1 MKNPFLNIKKIF
13 ASLRSKRLLGRP
25 LDDVLIKVSMA
36 VLLIFVIGAL
46 LPSER
51 PFEYSNLT
59 VGSIAREE
67 IIAPFTFPIIKTDA
81 ELKEERQQAW
91 LSVPKVFKRES
102 EPKDVQILK
111 LKNLFEE
118 LTAYFKYLQKE
129 VVVKKDTTH
138 DLWTKVNIDSVLN
151 QYQVKYGIDLTFED
165 FVHLY
170 QMYKDGKLA
179 NFSKLLYSA
188 FSKVYGM
195 GIINISKSEIQEKS
209 IDIMQNGLEEN
220 VDPKQV
226 LDETQAQEML
236 FNSMVNQ
243 YPESSEEF
251 KIAAILIPA
260 FLKPDLLYDETLTNN
275 RKNKAVRE
283 VPSTSGFVHEN
294 QRIVDNHEIITDD
307 IYQKLQ
313 SLGAA
318 EAERTAAQ
326 QGWHKVLFVL
336 GKYIFALII
345 IALLGFYLYRYRLKI
360 FNNNKKLLLITLI
373 FLLQFFAA
381 MLISNVLG
389 WSYLSIPITLGPML
403 FSMLLDASF
412 AFTATILIS
421 LVLGAVAGNNF
432 YLALMT
438 FIVGS
443 VALYS
448 VQKIRN
454 RGQMFRAIFYI
465 FCGYALINFSY
476 GFVHYESFR
485 SMLENLFFYMLPN
498 AVLVPT
504 AVFLLIGVFEKF
516 FDVTTDITLLELS
529 DLNHPLLKRL
539 SVEAPGT
546 FHHSIIVGNLA
557 EAAAKEIGAN
567 SLLARVGCYYHD
579 IGKMQRAE
587 YFVENQAGAMN
598 KHDSLTP
605 TMSSLILS
613 KHVRAGLEL
622 AEEYKLPLA
631 VKQFI
636 PEHHGTSVMAYF
648 YHKAQETMDAKDINE
663 NDFRYPGP
671 KPQSKETA
679 IAMLADTVEAAS
691 RTLPNPNLQR
701 ISALVENLIEK
712 RFQEGELDECDITLR
727 ELNKIKDAF
736 IHILM
741 GIHHL
746 RIEYPGGEK
755 QGEKPKTSKKIADDK
770 DTNRNVI
777 KEKAEPNKANSAD
790 LNKKPDDK
798 QFETVHKQNNSGEDK
813 KE

>member
-13 ASLRSKRLLGRP
+13 ASLRSKRLLGRS

-170 QMYKDGKLA
+170 QMYKHGKLA

-236 FNSMVNQ
+236 FNSIVNQ

-313 SLGAA
+313 SLGAE
-318 EAERTAAQ
+318 EAE
-326 QGWHKVLFVL
+326 
-336 GKYIFALII
+336 
-345 IALLGFYLYRYRLKI
+345 
-360 FNNNKKLLLITLI
+360 
-373 FLLQFFAA
+373 
-381 MLISNVLG
+381 
-389 WSYLSIPITLGPML
+389 
-403 FSMLLDASF
+403 
-412 AFTATILIS
+412 
-421 LVLGAVAGNNF
+421 
-432 YLALMT
+432 
-438 FIVGS
+438 
-443 VALYS
+443 
-448 VQKIRN
+448 
-454 RGQMFRAIFYI
+454 
-465 FCGYALINFSY
+465 
-476 GFVHYESFR
+476 
-485 SMLENLFFYMLPN
+485 
-498 AVLVPT
+498 
-504 AVFLLIGVFEKF
+504 
-516 FDVTTDITLLELS
+516 
-529 DLNHPLLKRL
+529 
-539 SVEAPGT
+539 
-546 FHHSIIVGNLA
+546 
-557 EAAAKEIGAN
+557 
-567 SLLARVGCYYHD
+567 
-579 IGKMQRAE
+579 
-587 YFVENQAGAMN
+587 
-598 KHDSLTP
+598 
-605 TMSSLILS
+605 
-613 KHVRAGLEL
+613 
-622 AEEYKLPLA
+622 
-631 VKQFI
+631 
-636 PEHHGTSVMAYF
+636 
-648 YHKAQETMDAKDINE
+648 
-663 NDFRYPGP
+663 
-671 KPQSKETA
+671 
-679 IAMLADTVEAAS
+679 
-691 RTLPNPNLQR
+691 
-701 ISALVENLIEK
+701 
-712 RFQEGELDECDITLR
+712 
-727 ELNKIKDAF
+727 
-736 IHILM
+736 
-741 GIHHL
+741 
-746 RIEYPGGEK
+746 
-755 QGEKPKTSKKIADDK
+755 
-770 DTNRNVI
+770 
-777 KEKAEPNKANSAD
+777 
-790 LNKKPDDK
+790 
-798 QFETVHKQNNSGEDK
+798 
-813 KE
+813 